1 MLSVS
6 TPALQQLHSSL
17 MASTDADKCF
27 RLMPKD
33 AANLTLK
40 YMELQ
45 EDDRT
50 FEFDGRTV
58 LAVPK
63 ELETFCTDKVLDV
76 NDEGRLELA

>member
-17 MASTDADKCF
+17 MASTDPDKCF
-27 RLMPKD
+27 RIIPKD

-58 LAVPK
+58 LALPK
-63 ELETFCTDKVLDV
+63 ELEPICANKLLDI
-76 NDEGRLELA
+76 NDRGALELA